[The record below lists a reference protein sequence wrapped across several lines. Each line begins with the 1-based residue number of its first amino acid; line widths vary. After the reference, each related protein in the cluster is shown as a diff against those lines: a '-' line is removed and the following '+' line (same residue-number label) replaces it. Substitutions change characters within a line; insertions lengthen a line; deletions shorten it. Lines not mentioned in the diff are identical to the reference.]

1 MADVVYNMN
10 ITQSQKLKGV
20 WLIEPKVFGDS
31 RGYFVETYSQREM
44 EHAGAPVINWV
55 QDNASLSSKGVLRGL
70 HFQLPP
76 FAQTKLVGVLMG
88 EVMDVIVDIRPD
100 SPTFGQH
107 ESFILTAEKQNRVL
121 VPHGFAHAYI
131 VMSDTAVFTY
141 KCDNYYAPELAKIIR
156 WDSLDIDWG
165 TKTPTLSPKDG
176 EAQTFA
182 EMTDFIKSIKW

>member
-1 MADVVYNMN
+1 MADVVYNMT
-10 ITQSQKLKGV
+10 ITQSATLKGV
-20 WLIEPKVFGDS
+20 WQIEPKIFGDS

-55 QDNASLSSKGVLRGL
+55 QDNASLSAKGVLRGL

-76 FAQTKLVGVLMG
+76 YAQTKMVGVSMG

-100 SPTFGQH
+100 SLTFGQH
-107 ESFILTAEKQNRVL
+107 QSSILSAEKQNRVL
-121 VPHGFAHAYI
+121 VPYGFAHAYI
-131 VMSDTAVFTY
+131 VTSDTAIFTY

-165 TKTPTLSPKDG
+165 TTTPTLSTKDG
-176 EAQTFA
+176 EAQTFG
-182 EMTDFIKSIKW
+182 EMQEFIKSIKW